1 MSVACLT
8 AMFDKNAI
16 LQEIER
22 FSSANG
28 KIWVAYSGGLDS
40 TCLLHLLACSS
51 LANRVHSIHVNHQ
64 LSANA
69 DAWQKQCVQTAEN
82 MGIPIQTEVVDVID
96 QGKGTESAA
105 RAQRYAVFHSVLDS
119 DDILLIGH
127 HQSDMLETL
136 LFRLFRG
143 AGLKGLASIP
153 KSRACGKGTLF
164 RPLLSVSRE
173 ELVVYAEQH
182 RLSWVEDESNQNDTY
197 DRNYI
202 RSHVIPVIK
211 ARWPKVEQKAFLTGH
226 LLSESE
232 SLLGEYGEEDLRLCQ
247 RREERLGQ
255 SIDLIQF
262 ERYGLDRQRHIIRV
276 WTHSCGYSLPDHRQL
291 EQLPSVVQAAQDGCP
306 CLSWGQCELRRYQN
320 RLYLL
325 PKVSVESHAGQ
336 SWTIDWSPQQQ
347 PELVLPWGDKI
358 VFQVNGRPS
367 KTDFSLSV
375 SLRQPGLRCRPE
387 SRARSQ
393 SLKKLLQEYQL
404 EPWLRE
410 RVPLIFYQGHLVAV
424 GDLWFCAL
432 DHGDV
437 KNPFLSDWQN
447 SRLSWRLFTKPGIAS

>member
-1 MSVACLT
+1 
-8 AMFDKNAI
+8 MFDKNAI

-40 TCLLHLLACSS
+40 TCLLHMLACSS
-51 LANRVHSIHVNHQ
+51 LANRVHAIHVNHQ

-69 DAWQKQCVQTAEN
+69 STWQNQCVQTAEN
-82 MGIPIQTEVVDVID
+82 MGIPIQVEVVEVVD

-105 RAQRYAVFHSVLDS
+105 RVQRYAAFHSVLDS
-119 DDILLIGH
+119 DDILLIAH

-143 AGLKGLASIP
+143 AGLKGLAAIP

-173 ELVVYAEQH
+173 ELAAYAEQH
-182 RLSWVEDESNQNDTY
+182 RLNWVEDESNQSDVY
-197 DRNYI
+197 DRNFI
-202 RSHVIPVIK
+202 RSHVIPIIK
-211 ARWPKVEQKAFLTGH
+211 TRWPKVEQKAFLTGE

-232 SLLGEYGEEDLRLCQ
+232 SLLSEYGEEDLRICQ
-247 RREERLGQ
+247 CREERLGQ
-255 SIDLIQF
+255 SIDLTQF
-262 ERYGLDRQRHIIRV
+262 EHYGLDRQRHIIRV
-276 WTHSCGYSLPDHRQL
+276 WTHRCGYSLPDHRQL
-291 EQLPSVVQAAQDGCP
+291 EQLPSILQAAQDGCP

-325 PKVSVESHAGQ
+325 PKVSVASPVGE
-336 SWTIDWSPQQQ
+336 SWTIDWSPLLQ
-347 PELVLPWGDKI
+347 PELVLPWGDKL
-358 VFQVNGRPS
+358 VFQPS
-367 KTDFSLSV
+367 GQFPKTDFSLSV

-387 SRARSQ
+387 SRERSQ
-393 SLKKLLQEYQL
+393 TLKKLLQEHQL

-410 RVPLIFYQGHLVAV
+410 RVPLVFYQGHLVAV
-424 GDLWFCAL
+424 GDLWFCVM
-432 DHGDV
+432 DDGGV
-437 KNPFLSDWQN
+437 NNPFLSDWQN
-447 SRLSWRLFTKPGIAS
+447 SHLSWRLFTKQGITS